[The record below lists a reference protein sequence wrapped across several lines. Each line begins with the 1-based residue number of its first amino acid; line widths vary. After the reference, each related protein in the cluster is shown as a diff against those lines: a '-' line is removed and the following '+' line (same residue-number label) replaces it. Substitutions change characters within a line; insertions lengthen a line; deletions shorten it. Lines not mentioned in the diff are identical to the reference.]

1 MYVLLNIYLLKEN
14 SVTCKNTLVY
24 AGTGGEN
31 TSMALSL
38 VLDKQTWII
47 SFGENHV
54 MVTSE

>member
-38 VLDKQTWII
+38 VLDKQT
-47 SFGENHV
+47 
-54 MVTSE
+54 